1 MGNVLL
7 VRDLKVEFHLPEGV
21 IKAVDGVSFR
31 IPEGKTVALVG
42 ESGSGKTVVS
52 QAIMGIL
59 PKPANIASGEILFFD
74 PEKQENFVDIT
85 KLKPDGRAMRN
96 LRGGRISIIFQ
107 EPMTSLSPI
116 HTIGNQISEAVRL
129 HTRCDAS
136 AASDISVETLR
147 LAGFPDPVKALHT
160 YPFELSGGLRQRAM
174 IAMALVCRPAI
185 LIADEPTTALDGTI
199 QAQILKL
206 MQDLQA
212 ELGMAILMITH
223 DLGVVA
229 NVADEIVVMYHGK
242 IMESGTLHEIFKNPQ
257 HAYLQALMGAVPRF
271 DMKAGERL
279 IPLREIKAEGGQ
291 LLKSKEPW
299 PDTEAAR
306 KPLLSVKSLSK
317 EFTTRKTSVFGS
329 KPGGSVL
336 AVDDISFDI
345 ERGECLGLVGES
357 GCGKTTTS
365 KIIIRAVSPGEGS
378 VTFND
383 RGTPV
388 DVLKLEGK
396 GLFDFRRKVQYIFQD
411 PFSSLNPRMTV
422 FDIISEPLVIHGVDD
437 SEQRIERVR
446 ELMTLVGLDVRFL
459 RRYPHSFSGGQRQRI
474 GIARALALQPELL
487 ICDEPV
493 SALDVSVQAQVLN
506 LLKDLQKE
514 LGLTYLFISHDLA
527 VVDYI
532 ADKVAVMCKGRLV
545 EMAPRDVLLRDP
557 IHPYT
562 KALLSAVPK
571 TDPESRLDLSALMAG
586 RASDP
591 SAWEPPFTVDGD
603 VKPHLVHLGDSHF
616 VRATVTDSEAHLLR
630 T

>member
-21 IKAVDGVSFR
+21 INAVDGVSFR

-74 PEKQENFVDIT
+74 PEKQGNFVDIT

-96 LRGGRISIIFQ
+96 LRGDRISIIFQ

-116 HTIGNQISEAVRL
+116 HTIGNQIGEAVHL

-147 LAGFPDPVKALHT
+147 LVGFPEPVKALHT

-185 LIADEPTTALDGTI
+185 LIADEPTTALDVTI

-242 IMESGTLHEIFKNPQ
+242 IMESGTLHEIFQNPQ
-257 HAYLQALMGAVPRF
+257 HAYLQALMRAVPRF

-279 IPLREIKAEGGQ
+279 VPLREIKAEGGQ

-422 FDIISEPLVIHGVDD
+422 FDIVSEPLVIHGVDD

-532 ADKVAVMCKGRLV
+532 ADKIAVMCKGRLV